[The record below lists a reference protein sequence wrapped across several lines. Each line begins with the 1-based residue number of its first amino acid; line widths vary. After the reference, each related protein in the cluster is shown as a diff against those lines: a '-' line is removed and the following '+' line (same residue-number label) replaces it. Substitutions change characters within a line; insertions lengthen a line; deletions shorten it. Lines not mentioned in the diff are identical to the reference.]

1 MSTFFQHRAREVAF
15 TMKFKRQIKPY
26 RAAAGGWG
34 SLEATTR
41 FVFDSKAALK
51 NMRNLMRM
59 NKARGFDCPGCAWGD
74 DNKSTF
80 SFCENGAKAVT
91 WEATRRTVDPDFFA
105 QHSVSRLYAE
115 SDYFLE
121 YQGRLTHPLSYNPD
135 TDHYEPV
142 SWEDAFTLIAQH
154 IHAMDHPDQIEL
166 YTSGRA
172 SNEASWLYQLFGRML
187 GTNNFPDC
195 SNMCHEA
202 SGTGLK
208 RSIGVGKGTIRLDD
222 FDSADAIF
230 VFGQNP
236 GTNHPRMLHSLRHAA
251 EHGAN
256 IVTFNTLRER
266 GLERFADP
274 QNPLEVITPMAG
286 KISSSYYQPRL
297 GGDMAAVRGMV
308 KALLEEH
315 RRQSVPDGGG
325 IFDTQFIREHT
336 HGVDAYL
343 AMVDATGWEAITAG
357 SGLSEEELRQA
368 AAIYQH
374 SERVICTW
382 AMGIT
387 QHKHSVDTVREI
399 ANLQLL
405 FGQLGKKGAG
415 LCPVR
420 GHSNVQGNRTMGID
434 EKPGAPFLDALGK
447 HFGFEPPRRAG
458 HNTVEAIEAML
469 RDEIRVLITLGG
481 NLAAAAPDSPRTEE
495 ALQRCGLTVH
505 ISTKLNRTHLVPGYE
520 NSLILPT
527 LGRTERD
534 MQRTGSQFITVEDS
548 FSMVHASEGIGIPLS
563 EHQRSETAIVAG
575 IANAVLGREKADWQ
589 SMADDYSIIRDHIA
603 ATLPGFDDF
612 NQKCE
617 QPGGFYLGN
626 AAARHVFGTPS
637 GKAEFSAAPLPE
649 TLFPQL
655 GNATV
660 PFVLQTLRS
669 HDQYNTTIYGLDDR
683 YRGVYGQRRVVFIHP
698 DDMAEQG
705 MHEGDK
711 VDIETLW
718 NDGITR
724 QVGGF
729 VLIPYNIPR
738 GNLAAY
744 YPETNPLVPLS
755 SFGDDSGTPT
765 SKSIPVK
772 LSLTR
777 QQPSLRIV

>member
-1 MSTFFQHRAREVAF
+1 
-15 TMKFKRQIKPY
+15 MKFKSEIKPY
-26 RAAAGGWG
+26 QAAAGGWG

-41 FVFDSKAALK
+41 FVFDSKQVLK

-59 NKARGFDCPGCAWGD
+59 DKAKGFDCPGCAWGD

-91 WEATRRTVDPDFFA
+91 WEATRRFVDAEFFA
-105 QHSVSRLYAE
+105 AHSVSALYQQ

-121 YQGRLTHPLSYNPD
+121 YQGRLTQPLRYNRA
-135 TDHYEPV
+135 TDHYEPIG
-142 SWEDAFTLIAQH
+142 WDDAFTLIARHLQ
-154 IHAMDHPDQIEL
+154 ALDNPNQLEL

-172 SNEASWLYQLFGRML
+172 SNEASWLYQLFGRMF

-222 FDSADAIF
+222 FDHADAIF

-251 EHGAN
+251 DHGAK

-274 QNPLEVITPMAG
+274 QKPLEVVTSKAG
-286 KISSSYYQPRL
+286 TISSTYYQPNL

-308 KALLEEH
+308 KVLSESHHARVAAGEKGL
-315 RRQSVPDGGG
+315 
-325 IFDTQFIREHT
+325 FDEAFIQANTE
-336 HGVDAYL
+336 GVDAYL
-343 AMVDATGWEAITAG
+343 AQVAATEWAQIEQQ
-357 SGLSEEELRQA
+357 SGLTEQQIREA
-368 AAIYQH
+368 AAIYQ
-374 SERVICTW
+374 SAERVICTW

-399 ANLQLL
+399 VNLQLL
-405 FGQLGKKGAG
+405 FGQLGKPGAG

-434 EKPGAPFLDALGK
+434 EKPSKAFLDSMAN
-447 HFGFEPPRRAG
+447 HFGFEPPRNIG
-458 HNTVEAIEAML
+458 HNTVEALEAML
-469 RDEIRVLITLGG
+469 RDEIKVLIALGG

-495 ALQRCGLTVH
+495 ALSRCELTVQ
-505 ISTKLNRTHLVPGYE
+505 ISTKLNRSHLVPGKQDA
-520 NSLILPT
+520 LILPT
-527 LGRTERD
+527 LGRTEQD
-534 MQRTGSQFITVEDS
+534 IQASGPQFITVEDS
-548 FSMVHASEGIGIPLS
+548 FSMVHASEGVGKPLADT
-563 EHQRSETAIVAG
+563 QRSETWIVAG
-575 IANAVLGREKADWQ
+575 IANAVLGSDKLDWQ
-589 SMADDYSIIRDHIA
+589 ALAGNYDLIRDHIA
-603 ATLPGFDDF
+603 ATIPGFQNF
-612 NQKCE
+612 NQQCE
-617 QPGGFYLGN
+617 LPGGFYLGN
-626 AAARHVFGTPS
+626 AAAELRFNTLNN
-637 GKAEFSAAPLPE
+637 KAQFSAAALPDS
-649 TLFPQL
+649 LFPQL
-655 GNATV
+655 GDTEV
-660 PFVLQTLRS
+660 PFTLQTLRS

-683 YRGVYGQRRVVFIHP
+683 YRGVYGQREVLFIHP
-698 DDMAEQG
+698 DDMAELGLQAG
-705 MHEGDK
+705 EN

-724 QVGGF
+724 KVTGF
-729 VLIPYNIPR
+729 KLVPYAIPR

-755 SFGDDSGTPT
+755 SFGDGSGTPT
-765 SKSIPVK
+765 SKSVPVK
-772 LSLTR
+772 ISLSPVVAS
-777 QQPSLRIV
+777 QRIA

>member
-1 MSTFFQHRAREVAF
+1 
-15 TMKFKRQIKPY
+15 MKFKRQIKPY

-41 FVFDSKAALK
+41 FVLDSKAALK

-91 WEATRRTVDPDFFA
+91 WEATRRIVDSEFFA
-105 QHSVSRLYAE
+105 RHSVTTLYTQ

-121 YQGRLTHPLSYNPD
+121 YQGRLTHPLRYNAE
-135 TDHYEPV
+135 TDHYEPI
-142 SWEDAFTLIAQH
+142 SWDDAFALIARH
-154 IHAMDHPDQIEL
+154 IKAMDNPDQMEL

-172 SNEASWLYQLFGRML
+172 SNEASWLYQLFGRLM

-222 FDSADAIF
+222 FDHADAIF

-251 EHGAN
+251 DHGAK

-274 QNPLEVITPMAG
+274 QKPLEVVTSMSG
-286 KISSSYYQPRL
+286 TISSSYYQPNL

-308 KALLEEH
+308 KCLLETH
-315 RRQSVPDGGG
+315 RARLAAGESGLFDQTFINAKTNGIEAYIEAVDNTNWMQIVAQSGL
-325 IFDTQFIREHT
+325 TQAQIRE
-336 HGVDAYL
+336 
-343 AMVDATGWEAITAG
+343 
-357 SGLSEEELRQA
+357 A
-368 AAIYQH
+368 AAIYQ
-374 SERVICTW
+374 SADRVICTW

-399 ANLQLL
+399 TNLQLL

-434 EKPGAPFLDALGK
+434 EKPSQAFLDALGN
-447 HFGFEPPRRAG
+447 HFNFEPPRAHG
-458 HNTVEAIEAML
+458 HNTVEALNAML
-469 RDEIRVLITLGG
+469 CDEVKVLIALGG

-495 ALQRCGLTVH
+495 ALSRCGLTVH
-505 ISTKLNRTHLVPGYE
+505 ISTKLNRSHLVPGHE
-520 NSLILPT
+520 GLILPT

-534 MQRTGSQFITVEDS
+534 RQATGNQFITVEDS
-548 FSMVHASEGIGIPLS
+548 FSMVHASEGIGIPLA
-563 EHQRSETAIVAG
+563 ETQRSETAIVAG
-575 IANAVLGREKADWQ
+575 IAHAVLGDEKVKWLDLAGDYNLIRE
-589 SMADDYSIIRDHIA
+589 HIA
-603 ATLPGFDDF
+603 ATIPGFADF
-612 NQKCE
+612 SAKCDI
-617 QPGGFYLGN
+617 PGGFYLGN
-626 AAARHVFGTPS
+626 AAAELRFNTAS
-637 GKAEFSAAPLPE
+637 GKAEFSAAALP
-649 TLFPQL
+649 TSLFPNLDQE
-655 GNATV
+655 V
-660 PFVLQTLRS
+660 PFTLQTLRS

-683 YRGVYGQRRVVFIHP
+683 YRGVFGQREVVFINP
-698 DDMAEQG
+698 DDMADLG
-705 MHEGDK
+705 FSEGQN

-724 QVGGF
+724 RVSGF
-729 VLIPYNIPR
+729 KLVPYNIPR

-744 YPETNPLVPLS
+744 YPETNPLVPLN
-755 SFGDDSGTPT
+755 SFGDGSGTPT
-765 SKSIPVK
+765 SKSVPVK
-772 LSLTR
+772 LELSSALAD
-777 QQPSLRIV
+777 QRIA

>member
-1 MSTFFQHRAREVAF
+1 
-15 TMKFKRQIKPY
+15 MKFKSQIKPY
-26 RAAAGGWG
+26 QAAAGGWG

-41 FVFDSKAALK
+41 FVIDSKQALK

-59 NKARGFDCPGCAWGD
+59 NKAKGFDCPGCAWGD

-91 WEATRRTVDPDFFA
+91 WEATRRFVDAEFFA
-105 QHSVSRLYAE
+105 AHSVSKLYQQ

-121 YQGRLTHPLSYNPD
+121 YQGRLTEPLRYNRL
-135 TDHYEPV
+135 TDHYEPI
-142 SWEDAFTLIAQH
+142 SWDNAFSLIAQH
-154 IHAMDHPDQIEL
+154 IHAMDNPNQMEL

-172 SNEASWLYQLFGRML
+172 SNEASWLYQLFGRMV

-202 SGTGLK
+202 SGSGLK

-222 FDSADAIF
+222 FDYADAIF

-251 EHGAN
+251 DRGAK

-274 QNPLEVITPMAG
+274 QKPLEVVTSKAG
-286 KISSSYYQPRL
+286 TISSTYYQPNL

-308 KALLEEH
+308 KALAETH
-315 RRQSVPDGGG
+315 RARIAAGEKGL
-325 IFDTQFIREHT
+325 FDEAFINAATQ
-336 HGVDAYL
+336 GVNDYL
-343 AMVDATGWEAITAG
+343 AAVDATSWEQIEQQ
-357 SGLSEEELRQA
+357 SGLSEQQLREA
-368 AAIYQH
+368 AAIYQ
-374 SERVICTW
+374 SADRVICTW

-399 ANLQLL
+399 VNLQLL

-434 EKPGAPFLDALGK
+434 EKPSQAFLDAMAK
-447 HFGFEPPRRAG
+447 HFDFEPPREPG
-458 HNTVEAIEAML
+458 HNTVEALEAML
-469 RDEIRVLITLGG
+469 RDEIKVLIALGG

-495 ALQRCGLTVH
+495 AMQRCGLTVH
-505 ISTKLNRTHLVPGYE
+505 ISTKLNRSHLVPGQE
-520 NSLILPT
+520 SLILPT
-527 LGRTERD
+527 LGRTEQD
-534 MQRTGSQFITVEDS
+534 MQATGSQFITVEDS
-548 FSMVHASEGIGIPLS
+548 FSMVHASEGVGKPLADT
-563 EHQRSETAIVAG
+563 QRSETAIVAG
-575 IANAVLGREKADWQ
+575 IANAVLSSFKVDWLALAAD
-589 SMADDYSIIRDHIA
+589 YNKIRDHIA
-603 ATLPGFDDF
+603 ATIPGFTDF
-612 NQKCE
+612 NKKCE

-626 AAARHVFGTPS
+626 AAAELRFNTPG
-637 GKAEFSAAPLPE
+637 GKAHFSAAALP
-649 TLFPQL
+649 TSLFPQL
-655 GNATV
+655 GDVKV
-660 PFVLQTLRS
+660 PFTLQSLRS

-683 YRGVYGQRRVVFIHP
+683 YRGVYGQREVLFINP
-698 DDMAEQG
+698 EDMSELGYEAGQN
-705 MHEGDK
+705 

-724 QVGGF
+724 RVNGF
-729 VLIPYNIPR
+729 KLVPYNIPR

-755 SFGDDSGTPT
+755 SFGDGSGTPT
-765 SKSIPVK
+765 SKSVPVK
-772 LSLTR
+772 ISLSAEVVT
-777 QQPSLRIV
+777 QRIA

>member
-1 MSTFFQHRAREVAF
+1 
-15 TMKFKRQIKPY
+15 MKFKEAIKPY
-26 RAAAGGWG
+26 DAAAGGWG

-41 FVFDSKAALK
+41 FVFDSKQVLK

-59 NKARGFDCPGCAWGD
+59 NKAKGFDCPGCAWGD

-91 WEATRRTVDPDFFA
+91 WEATRRHIGANFFA
-105 QHSVSRLYAE
+105 QYSVSALRQQ

-121 YQGRLTHPLSYNPD
+121 YQGRLTEPLRYNRA
-135 TDHYEPV
+135 TDRYEPI
-142 SWEDAFTLIAQH
+142 SWDDAFALIARH
-154 IHAMDHPDQIEL
+154 IKAMDNPNRMEL

-172 SNEASWLYQLFGRML
+172 SNEASWLYQLFGRMN
-187 GTNNFPDC
+187 GSNNFPDC

-222 FDSADAIF
+222 FDHADAIF

-251 EHGAN
+251 DNGAK

-274 QNPLEVITPMAG
+274 QKPLEVVTSMAG
-286 KISSSYYQPRL
+286 KISSTYYQPNL

-308 KALLEEH
+308 KVLAENHRARVAAGEKGLFDEIFINARTEGLE
-315 RRQSVPDGGG
+315 
-325 IFDTQFIREHT
+325 
-336 HGVDAYL
+336 AYL
-343 AMVDATGWEAITAG
+343 AAVDATEWSHIVSQ
-357 SGLSEEELRQA
+357 SGLSEQQIREA
-368 AAIYQH
+368 AAIYQS

-399 ANLQLL
+399 VNLQLL

-434 EKPGAPFLDALGK
+434 EKPSQVFLDSLGQ
-447 HFGFEPPRRAG
+447 HFDFEPPRESG
-458 HNTVEAIEAML
+458 HNTVEALEAML
-469 RDEIRVLITLGG
+469 RDEIKVLIALGG

-495 ALQRCGLTVH
+495 ALKRCDLTVQ
-505 ISTKLNRTHLVPGYE
+505 ISTKLNRSHLCPGAVDA
-520 NSLILPT
+520 LILPT
-527 LGRTERD
+527 LGRTEQD
-534 MQRTGSQFITVEDS
+534 IQASGPQFITVEDS
-548 FSMVHASEGIGIPLS
+548 FSMVHASEGVGKPIATT
-563 EHQRSETAIVAG
+563 QRSETWIVAG
-575 IANAVLGREKADWQ
+575 IAHAVLGSEKVDWL
-589 SMADDYSIIRDHIA
+589 SLAGDYNKIRDHIA
-603 ATLPGFDDF
+603 ATLPGFSDF
-612 NQKCE
+612 NAKCDLK
-617 QPGGFYLGN
+617 GGFYLGN
-626 AAARHVFGTPS
+626 AAAELRFNTLHN
-637 GKAEFSAAPLPE
+637 KAQFSAASLPAS
-649 TLFPQL
+649 LFPQL
-655 GNATV
+655 DVEV
-660 PFVLQTLRS
+660 PFTLQTLRS

-683 YRGVYGQRRVVFIHP
+683 YRGVYGQREVLFINQQ
-698 DDMAEQG
+698 DMERMGFAA
-705 MHEGDK
+705 GDN

-724 QVGGF
+724 KVSGF
-729 VLIPYNIPR
+729 KLVPYAIPR

-755 SFGDDSGTPT
+755 SFGDGSGTPT
-765 SKSIPVK
+765 SKSVPVK
-772 LSLTR
+772 ISLSPATTG
-777 QQPSLRIV
+777 LRIA

>member
-1 MSTFFQHRAREVAF
+1 
-15 TMKFKRQIKPY
+15 MKFKRQIKPY

-41 FVFDSKAALK
+41 FVLDSKAALK

-91 WEATRRTVDPDFFA
+91 WEATRRMVDTDFFA
-105 QHSVSRLYAE
+105 KHSVTTLYTQ

-121 YQGRLTHPLSYNPD
+121 YQGRLTHPLRYNAE
-135 TDHYEPV
+135 TDHYEPI
-142 SWEDAFTLIAQH
+142 SWDDAFALIAQH
-154 IHAMDHPDQIEL
+154 IKAMDHPDQMEL

-172 SNEASWLYQLFGRML
+172 SNEASWLYQLFGRLM

-222 FDSADAIF
+222 FDHADAIF

-251 EHGAN
+251 DHGAK

-274 QNPLEVITPMAG
+274 QKPLEVVTSKAG
-286 KISSSYYQPRL
+286 NISSSYYQPNL

-308 KALLEEH
+308 KSLLETH
-315 RRQSVPDGGG
+315 RARLAAGESGLFDQTFINAKTNGIEAYLDAVDNTSWMQIVAQSGL
-325 IFDTQFIREHT
+325 TQAQIRE
-336 HGVDAYL
+336 
-343 AMVDATGWEAITAG
+343 
-357 SGLSEEELRQA
+357 A
-368 AAIYQH
+368 AAIYQ
-374 SERVICTW
+374 SADRVICTW

-399 ANLQLL
+399 TNLQLL

-434 EKPGAPFLDALGK
+434 EKPAKAFLDALGN
-447 HFGFEPPRRAG
+447 HFNFEPPRAAG
-458 HNTVEAIEAML
+458 HNTVEALNAML
-469 RDEIRVLITLGG
+469 RDEVKVLIALGG

-495 ALQRCGLTVH
+495 AMSRCGLTVH
-505 ISTKLNRTHLVPGYE
+505 ISTKLNRSHLVPGHDG
-520 NSLILPT
+520 LILPT

-534 MQRTGSQFITVEDS
+534 LQATGNQFITVEDS
-548 FSMVHASEGIGIPLS
+548 FSMVHASEGIGIPLA
-563 EHQRSETAIVAG
+563 ETQRSETWIVAG
-575 IANAVLGREKADWQ
+575 IAEAVLGDEKMKWRELAG
-589 SMADDYSIIRDHIA
+589 DYNLIREHIA
-603 ATLPGFDDF
+603 ATIPGFADF
-612 NQKCE
+612 NAKCDI
-617 QPGGFYLGN
+617 PGGFYLGN
-626 AAARHVFGTPS
+626 AAAELRFNTPS
-637 GKAEFSAAPLPE
+637 QKAEFNASALP
-649 TLFPQL
+649 TSLFPNLDQD
-655 GNATV
+655 V
-660 PFVLQTLRS
+660 PFTLQTLRS

-683 YRGVYGQRRVVFIHP
+683 YRGVFGQREVVFINP
-698 DDMAEQG
+698 DDMADLG
-705 MHEGDK
+705 FTEGQN

-724 QVGGF
+724 RVSGF
-729 VLIPYNIPR
+729 KLVPYNIPR

-744 YPETNPLVPLS
+744 YPETNPLVPLN

-765 SKSIPVK
+765 SKSVPVK
-772 LSLTR
+772 LELSGALAD
-777 QQPSLRIV
+777 QRIA

>member
-1 MSTFFQHRAREVAF
+1 
-15 TMKFKRQIKPY
+15 MKFKRQIKPY

-41 FVFDSKAALK
+41 FVLDSKAALK

-91 WEATRRTVDPDFFA
+91 WEATRRMVDTDFFA
-105 QHSVSRLYAE
+105 KHSVTTLYTQ

-121 YQGRLTHPLSYNPD
+121 YQGRLTHPLRYNAE
-135 TDHYEPV
+135 TDHYEPI
-142 SWEDAFTLIAQH
+142 SWDDAFALIAQH
-154 IHAMDHPDQIEL
+154 IKAMDHPDQMEL

-172 SNEASWLYQLFGRML
+172 SNEASWLYQLFGRLM

-222 FDSADAIF
+222 FDHADAIF

-251 EHGAN
+251 DHGAK

-274 QNPLEVITPMAG
+274 QKPLEVVTSKAG
-286 KISSSYYQPRL
+286 NISSSYYQPNL

-308 KALLEEH
+308 KSLLETH
-315 RRQSVPDGGG
+315 RARLAAGESGLFDQTFINAKTNGIEAYLDAVDNTNWMQIVAQSGL
-325 IFDTQFIREHT
+325 TQAQIRE
-336 HGVDAYL
+336 
-343 AMVDATGWEAITAG
+343 
-357 SGLSEEELRQA
+357 A
-368 AAIYQH
+368 AAIYQ
-374 SERVICTW
+374 SADRVICTW

-399 ANLQLL
+399 TNLQLL

-434 EKPGAPFLDALGK
+434 EKPAKAFLDALGN
-447 HFGFEPPRRAG
+447 HFNFEPPRAAG
-458 HNTVEAIEAML
+458 HNTVEALNAML
-469 RDEIRVLITLGG
+469 RDEVKVLIALGG

-495 ALQRCGLTVH
+495 AMSRCGLTVH
-505 ISTKLNRTHLVPGYE
+505 ISTKLNRSHLVPGHDG
-520 NSLILPT
+520 LILPT

-534 MQRTGSQFITVEDS
+534 LQATGNQFITVEDS
-548 FSMVHASEGIGIPLS
+548 FSMVHASEGIGIPLA
-563 EHQRSETAIVAG
+563 ETQRSETWIIAG
-575 IANAVLGREKADWQ
+575 IAEAVLGDEKVKWRELAG
-589 SMADDYSIIRDHIA
+589 DYNLIREHIA
-603 ATLPGFDDF
+603 ATIPGFADF
-612 NQKCE
+612 NAKCDI
-617 QPGGFYLGN
+617 PGGFYLGN
-626 AAARHVFGTPS
+626 AAAELRFNTPS
-637 GKAEFSAAPLPE
+637 QKAEFNASALP
-649 TLFPQL
+649 TSLFPNLDQD
-655 GNATV
+655 V
-660 PFVLQTLRS
+660 PFTLQTLRS

-683 YRGVYGQRRVVFIHP
+683 YRGVFGQREVVFINP
-698 DDMAEQG
+698 DDMADLG
-705 MHEGDK
+705 FTEGQN

-724 QVGGF
+724 RVSGF
-729 VLIPYNIPR
+729 KLVPYNIPR

-744 YPETNPLVPLS
+744 YPETNPLVPLN

-765 SKSIPVK
+765 SKSVPVK
-772 LSLTR
+772 LELSEALAD
-777 QQPSLRIV
+777 QRIA

>member
-1 MSTFFQHRAREVAF
+1 
-15 TMKFKRQIKPY
+15 MKFKRKIQPY

-41 FVFDSKAALK
+41 FVLDSKAALK

-91 WEATRRTVDPDFFA
+91 WEATRRVVEPEFFA
-105 QHSVSRLYAE
+105 QHSVSTLYQQ

-121 YQGRLTHPLSYNPD
+121 YQGRLTHPMRYNSA
-135 TDHYEPV
+135 TDHYEPI
-142 SWEDAFTLIAQH
+142 SWDDAFALIAQH
-154 IHAMDHPDQIEL
+154 LQAMDHPDQLEL

-172 SNEASWLYQLFGRML
+172 SNEASWLYQLFGRVL

-222 FDSADAIF
+222 FDHADAIF

-251 EHGAN
+251 DHGAR

-274 QNPLEVITPMAG
+274 QKPLEVVTSMAG
-286 KISSSYYQPRL
+286 NISSAYYQPNL

-308 KALLEEH
+308 KALLEEQ
-315 RRQSVPDGGG
+315 RKRLAAGEKG
-325 IFDTQFIREHT
+325 IFDQAFIDANTQ
-336 HGVDAYL
+336 GVEQYL
-343 AMVDATGWEAITAG
+343 AAVDDTRWEQIVQQ
-357 SGLSEEELRQA
+357 SGLSEAQIREA
-368 AAIYQH
+368 AAIYQ
-374 SERVICTW
+374 SAERVIITW

-399 ANLQLL
+399 VNLQLL
-405 FGQLGKKGAG
+405 FGQLGKQGAG

-434 EKPGAPFLDALGK
+434 EKPSKAFLDALGA
-447 HFGFEPPRRAG
+447 HFAFEPPREHG
-458 HNTVEAIEAML
+458 HNTVEALNAML
-469 RDEIRVLITLGG
+469 RDEVKVLIALGG
-481 NLAAAAPDSPRTEE
+481 NLAAAAPDSPVTEE
-495 ALQRCGLTVH
+495 ALQHCGLTVH
-505 ISTKLNRTHLVPGYE
+505 ISTKLNRSHLVPGHE
-520 NSLILPT
+520 GLILPT

-534 MQRTGSQFITVEDS
+534 RQASGNQFITVEDS
-548 FSMVHASEGIGIPLS
+548 FSMVHASEGVGIPLA
-563 EHQRSETAIVAG
+563 ETQRSETAIVAG
-575 IANAVLGREKADWQ
+575 IAHATLGSDHIDWLG
-589 SMADDYSIIRDHIA
+589 MATDYNVIRDHIA
-603 ATLPGFDDF
+603 ATIPGFADF
-612 NQKCE
+612 NRQCDI
-617 QPGGFYLGN
+617 PGGFYLGN
-626 AAARHVFGTPS
+626 AAAELRFNTPS
-637 GKAEFSAAPLPE
+637 RQAEFSATALP
-649 TLFPQL
+649 TSLFPQL
-655 GNATV
+655 GNDVEV
-660 PFVLQTLRS
+660 PFTLQTLRS

-683 YRGVYGQRRVVFIHP
+683 YRGVYGQREVVFIHP
-698 DDMAEQG
+698 DDMVSLG
-705 MHEGDK
+705 FSEGQL

-718 NDGITR
+718 NDGLTR
-724 QVGGF
+724 RVSGF
-729 VLIPYNIPR
+729 KLVPYNIPR

-755 SFGDDSGTPT
+755 SYGDGSGTPT
-765 SKSIPVK
+765 SKSVPVK
-772 LSLTR
+772 LALTAAAPT
-777 QQPSLRIV
+777 QRIA

>member
-1 MSTFFQHRAREVAF
+1 
-15 TMKFKRQIKPY
+15 MKFKRQIKPY

-41 FVFDSKAALK
+41 FVLDSKAALK

-91 WEATRRTVDPDFFA
+91 WEATRRMVDTDFFA
-105 QHSVSRLYAE
+105 KHSVTTLYTQ

-121 YQGRLTHPLSYNPD
+121 YQGRLTHPLRYNAE
-135 TDHYEPV
+135 TDQYEPI
-142 SWEDAFTLIAQH
+142 SWDDAFALIAQH
-154 IHAMDHPDQIEL
+154 IKAMDHPDQMEL

-172 SNEASWLYQLFGRML
+172 SNEASWLYQLFGRLM

-222 FDSADAIF
+222 FDHADAIF

-251 EHGAN
+251 DHGAK

-274 QNPLEVITPMAG
+274 QKPLEVVTSKAG
-286 KISSSYYQPRL
+286 NISSSYYQPNL

-308 KALLEEH
+308 KSLLETH
-315 RRQSVPDGGG
+315 RARLAAGESGLFDQTFINAKTNGIEAYLDAVDNTSWMQIVAQSGL
-325 IFDTQFIREHT
+325 TQAQIRE
-336 HGVDAYL
+336 
-343 AMVDATGWEAITAG
+343 
-357 SGLSEEELRQA
+357 A
-368 AAIYQH
+368 AAIYQ
-374 SERVICTW
+374 SADRVICTW

-399 ANLQLL
+399 TNLQLL

-434 EKPGAPFLDALGK
+434 EKPAKAFLDALGN
-447 HFGFEPPRRAG
+447 HFNFEPPRAAG
-458 HNTVEAIEAML
+458 HNTVEALNAML
-469 RDEIRVLITLGG
+469 RDEVKVLIALGG

-495 ALQRCGLTVH
+495 AMSRCGLTVH
-505 ISTKLNRTHLVPGYE
+505 ISTKLNRSHLVPGHE
-520 NSLILPT
+520 GLILPT

-534 MQRTGSQFITVEDS
+534 LQATGNQFITVEDS
-548 FSMVHASEGIGIPLS
+548 FSMVHASEGIGIPLA
-563 EHQRSETAIVAG
+563 ETQRSETWIVAS
-575 IANAVLGREKADWQ
+575 IAEAVLGDEKVKWRELAG
-589 SMADDYSIIRDHIA
+589 DYNLIREHIA
-603 ATLPGFDDF
+603 ATIPGFADF
-612 NQKCE
+612 NAKCDI
-617 QPGGFYLGN
+617 PGGFYLGN
-626 AAARHVFGTPS
+626 AAAELRFNTPS
-637 GKAEFSAAPLPE
+637 QKAEFNASALP
-649 TLFPQL
+649 TSLFPNLDQD
-655 GNATV
+655 V
-660 PFVLQTLRS
+660 PFTLQTLRS

-683 YRGVYGQRRVVFIHP
+683 YRGVFGQREVVFINP
-698 DDMAEQG
+698 DDMADLG
-705 MHEGDK
+705 FTEGQN

-724 QVGGF
+724 RVSGF
-729 VLIPYNIPR
+729 KLVPYNIPR

-744 YPETNPLVPLS
+744 YPETNPLVPLN

-765 SKSIPVK
+765 SKSVPVK
-772 LSLTR
+772 LELSEALAD
-777 QQPSLRIV
+777 QRIA

>member
-1 MSTFFQHRAREVAF
+1 
-15 TMKFKRQIKPY
+15 MKFKRQIKPY

-41 FVFDSKAALK
+41 FVLDSKAALK

-91 WEATRRTVDPDFFA
+91 WEATRRMVDTDFFA
-105 QHSVSRLYAE
+105 KHSVTTLYTQ

-121 YQGRLTHPLSYNPD
+121 YQGRLTHPLRYNAE
-135 TDHYEPV
+135 TDHYEPI
-142 SWEDAFTLIAQH
+142 SWDDAFALIAQH
-154 IHAMDHPDQIEL
+154 IRAMDHPDQMEL

-172 SNEASWLYQLFGRML
+172 SNEASWLYQLFGRLM

-222 FDSADAIF
+222 FDHADAIF

-251 EHGAN
+251 DHGAK

-274 QNPLEVITPMAG
+274 QKPLEVVTSKAG
-286 KISSSYYQPRL
+286 NISPSYYQPNL

-308 KALLEEH
+308 KSLLETH
-315 RRQSVPDGGG
+315 RARLAAGESGLFDQTFINAKTNGIEAYLDAVDNTSWMQIVAQSGL
-325 IFDTQFIREHT
+325 TQAQIRE
-336 HGVDAYL
+336 
-343 AMVDATGWEAITAG
+343 
-357 SGLSEEELRQA
+357 A
-368 AAIYQH
+368 AAIYQ
-374 SERVICTW
+374 SADRVICTW

-399 ANLQLL
+399 TNLQLL

-434 EKPGAPFLDALGK
+434 EKPAKAFLDALGN
-447 HFGFEPPRRAG
+447 HFSFEPPRAPG
-458 HNTVEAIEAML
+458 HNTVEALNAML
-469 RDEIRVLITLGG
+469 RDEVKVLIALGG

-495 ALQRCGLTVH
+495 AMSRCGLTVH
-505 ISTKLNRTHLVPGYE
+505 ISTKLNRSHLVPGHE
-520 NSLILPT
+520 GLILPT

-534 MQRTGSQFITVEDS
+534 LQATGNQFITVEDS
-548 FSMVHASEGIGIPLS
+548 FSMVHASEGIGIPLA
-563 EHQRSETAIVAG
+563 ETQRSETSIVAS
-575 IANAVLGREKADWQ
+575 IAEAVLGNEKVKWRELAG
-589 SMADDYSIIRDHIA
+589 DYNLIREHIA
-603 ATLPGFDDF
+603 ATIPGFADF
-612 NQKCE
+612 NAKCDI
-617 QPGGFYLGN
+617 PGGFYLGN
-626 AAARHVFGTPS
+626 AAAELRFNTPS
-637 GKAEFSAAPLPE
+637 QKAEFNASALP
-649 TLFPQL
+649 TSLFPNLDQD
-655 GNATV
+655 V
-660 PFVLQTLRS
+660 PFTLQTLRS

-683 YRGVYGQRRVVFIHP
+683 YRGVFGQREVVFINP
-698 DDMAEQG
+698 DDMADLG
-705 MHEGDK
+705 FTEGQN

-724 QVGGF
+724 RVSGF
-729 VLIPYNIPR
+729 KLVPYNIPR

-744 YPETNPLVPLS
+744 YPETNPLVPLN

-765 SKSIPVK
+765 SKSVPVK
-772 LSLTR
+772 LELSSALAD
-777 QQPSLRIV
+777 QRIA

>member
-1 MSTFFQHRAREVAF
+1 
-15 TMKFKRQIKPY
+15 MKFKRQIKPY

-41 FVFDSKAALK
+41 FVLDSKAALK

-91 WEATRRTVDPDFFA
+91 WEATRRVVDTDFFA
-105 QHSVSRLYAE
+105 RHSVTTLYTQ

-121 YQGRLTHPLSYNPD
+121 YQGRLTHPLRYNAE
-135 TDHYEPV
+135 TDHYEPI
-142 SWEDAFTLIAQH
+142 SWDDAFALIAQH
-154 IHAMDHPDQIEL
+154 IKAMDNPDQMEL

-172 SNEASWLYQLFGRML
+172 SNEASWLYQLFGRL
-187 GTNNFPDC
+187 VGTNNFPDC

-222 FDSADAIF
+222 FDHADAIF

-251 EHGAN
+251 DHGAK

-274 QNPLEVITPMAG
+274 QKPLEVVTSKAG
-286 KISSSYYQPRL
+286 TISSSYYQPNL

-308 KALLEEH
+308 KSLLETH
-315 RRQSVPDGGG
+315 RARLAAGESGLFDQTFINAKTNGIEAYLDAVDNTSWMQIVAQSGL
-325 IFDTQFIREHT
+325 TQAQIRE
-336 HGVDAYL
+336 
-343 AMVDATGWEAITAG
+343 
-357 SGLSEEELRQA
+357 A
-368 AAIYQH
+368 AAIYQ
-374 SERVICTW
+374 SADRVICTW

-399 ANLQLL
+399 TNLQLL

-434 EKPGAPFLDALGK
+434 EKPTQAFLDALGN
-447 HFGFEPPRRAG
+447 HFGFEPPRAAG
-458 HNTVEAIEAML
+458 HNTVEALNAML
-469 RDEIRVLITLGG
+469 RDEVKVLIALGG

-495 ALQRCGLTVH
+495 ALSRCGLTVH
-505 ISTKLNRTHLVPGYE
+505 ISTKLNRSHLVPGHE
-520 NSLILPT
+520 GLILPT

-534 MQRTGSQFITVEDS
+534 RQATGNQFITVEDS
-548 FSMVHASEGIGIPLS
+548 FSMVHASEGIGIPLA
-563 EHQRSETAIVAG
+563 ETQRSETAIVAG
-575 IANAVLGREKADWQ
+575 IAQAVLG
-589 SMADDYSIIRDHIA
+589 DDKVKWRDLAGDYNLIRDHIA
-603 ATLPGFDDF
+603 ATIPGFADF
-612 NQKCE
+612 NAKCDI
-617 QPGGFYLGN
+617 PGGFYLGN
-626 AAARHVFGTPS
+626 AAAELRFNTPS
-637 GKAEFSAAPLPE
+637 QKAEFNASMLPDS
-649 TLFPQL
+649 LFPALDQ
-655 GNATV
+655 AV
-660 PFVLQTLRS
+660 PFTLQTLRS

-683 YRGVYGQRRVVFIHP
+683 YRGVFGQREVVFINP
-698 DDMAEQG
+698 DDMADLG
-705 MHEGDK
+705 FTEGQN

-718 NDGITR
+718 NDGIIR
-724 QVGGF
+724 RVSGF
-729 VLIPYNIPR
+729 KLVPYNIPR

-744 YPETNPLVPLS
+744 YPETNPLVPLN
-755 SFGDDSGTPT
+755 SFGDGSGTPT
-765 SKSIPVK
+765 SKSVPVK
-772 LSLTR
+772 LELSLA
-777 QQPSLRIV
+777 QADQRIA

>member
-1 MSTFFQHRAREVAF
+1 
-15 TMKFKRQIKPY
+15 MKFKRQIKPY

-51 NMRNLMRM
+51 NLRNLMRM

-91 WEATRRTVDPDFFA
+91 WEATRRVVDADFFA
-105 QHSVSRLYAE
+105 KHSVTTLYAQ

-121 YQGRLTHPLSYNPD
+121 YQGRLTHPLRYNRE
-135 TDHYEPV
+135 TDHYEPI
-142 SWEDAFTLIAQH
+142 SWDDAYALIAQH
-154 IHAMDHPDQIEL
+154 IKAMDNPDQMEL

-202 SGTGLK
+202 SGAGLK

-222 FDSADAIF
+222 FDHADAIF

-251 EHGAN
+251 DHGAK

-274 QNPLEVITPMAG
+274 QKPLEIVTSKAG
-286 KISSSYYQPRL
+286 TISSAYYQPHL

-308 KALLEEH
+308 KALLETH
-315 RRQSVPDGGG
+315 RARIAAGESGL
-325 IFDTQFIREHT
+325 FDQAFLNAKT
-336 HGVDAYL
+336 HGVEAYFDA
-343 AMVDATGWEAITAG
+343 VDNTDWMQIVAQ
-357 SGLSEEELRQA
+357 SGLTEAQIREA
-368 AAIYQH
+368 AAIYQGAD
-374 SERVICTW
+374 RVICTW

-399 ANLQLL
+399 TNLQLL

-434 EKPGAPFLDALGK
+434 EKPAKPFLDALGQ
-447 HFGFEPPRRAG
+447 HFNFEPPRAAG
-458 HNTVEAIEAML
+458 HNTVEALNAML
-469 RDEIRVLITLGG
+469 RDEIKVLIALGG

-495 ALQRCGLTVH
+495 ALSRCGLTVH
-505 ISTKLNRTHLVPGYE
+505 ISTKLNRSHLVPGHE
-520 NSLILPT
+520 GLILPT

-534 MQRTGSQFITVEDS
+534 LQATGNQYITVEDS
-548 FSMVHASEGIGIPLS
+548 FSMVHASEGVGIPLADT
-563 EHQRSETAIVAG
+563 QRSETSIVAS
-575 IANAVLGREKADWQ
+575 IAHAVLGDEKVKWLDLAAD
-589 SMADDYSIIRDHIA
+589 YNLIRDHIA
-603 ATLPGFDDF
+603 ATIPGFADF
-612 NQKCE
+612 NSKCD

-626 AAARHVFGTPS
+626 AAAELRFNTPT
-637 GKAEFSAAPLPE
+637 GKAEFSPAALPDS
-649 TLFPQL
+649 LFPQL
-655 GNATV
+655 DQEV
-660 PFVLQTLRS
+660 PFTLQTLRS

-683 YRGVYGQRRVVFIHP
+683 YRGVYGQREVVFINP
-698 DDMAEQG
+698 DDMAALG
-705 MHEGDK
+705 FSEGQN

-718 NDGITR
+718 NDGVTR
-724 QVGGF
+724 RVSGF
-729 VLIPYNIPR
+729 KLVPYNIPR

-744 YPETNPLVPLS
+744 YPETNPLVPLNS
-755 SFGDDSGTPT
+755 YGDISGTPT
-765 SKSIPVK
+765 SKSVPVK
-772 LSLTR
+772 LELSQATVT
-777 QQPSLRIV
+777 QRIA

>member
-1 MSTFFQHRAREVAF
+1 
-15 TMKFKRQIKPY
+15 MKFKRQIKPY

-41 FVFDSKAALK
+41 FVLDSKAALK

-91 WEATRRTVDPDFFA
+91 WEATRRMVDTDFFA
-105 QHSVSRLYAE
+105 KHSVTTLYTQ

-121 YQGRLTHPLSYNPD
+121 YQGRLTHPLRYNAE
-135 TDHYEPV
+135 TDHYEPI
-142 SWEDAFTLIAQH
+142 SWDDAFALIAQH
-154 IHAMDHPDQIEL
+154 IKAMDHPDQMEL

-172 SNEASWLYQLFGRML
+172 SNEASWLYQLFGRLM

-222 FDSADAIF
+222 FDHADAIF

-251 EHGAN
+251 DHGAK

-274 QNPLEVITPMAG
+274 QKPLEVVTSKAG
-286 KISSSYYQPRL
+286 NISSSYYQPNL

-308 KALLEEH
+308 KSLLETH
-315 RRQSVPDGGG
+315 RARLAAGESGLFDQTFINAKTNGIEAYLDAVDNTSWMQIVAQSGL
-325 IFDTQFIREHT
+325 TQAQIRE
-336 HGVDAYL
+336 
-343 AMVDATGWEAITAG
+343 
-357 SGLSEEELRQA
+357 A
-368 AAIYQH
+368 AAIYQ
-374 SERVICTW
+374 SADRVICTW

-399 ANLQLL
+399 TNLQLL

-434 EKPGAPFLDALGK
+434 EKPAKAFLDALGN
-447 HFGFEPPRRAG
+447 HFNFEPPRAAG
-458 HNTVEAIEAML
+458 HNTVEALNAML
-469 RDEIRVLITLGG
+469 RDEVKVLIALGG

-495 ALQRCGLTVH
+495 AMSRCGLTVH
-505 ISTKLNRTHLVPGYE
+505 ISTKLNRSHLVPGHDG
-520 NSLILPT
+520 LILPT

-534 MQRTGSQFITVEDS
+534 LQATGNQFITVEDS
-548 FSMVHASEGIGIPLS
+548 FSMVHASEGIGIPLA
-563 EHQRSETAIVAG
+563 ETQRSETWIVAG
-575 IANAVLGREKADWQ
+575 IAEAVLGDEKVKWRELAG
-589 SMADDYSIIRDHIA
+589 DYNLIREHIA
-603 ATLPGFDDF
+603 ATIPGFADF
-612 NQKCE
+612 NAKCDI
-617 QPGGFYLGN
+617 PGGFYLGN
-626 AAARHVFGTPS
+626 AAAELRFNTAS
-637 GKAEFSAAPLPE
+637 QKAEFNASALP
-649 TLFPQL
+649 TSLFPNLDQD
-655 GNATV
+655 V
-660 PFVLQTLRS
+660 PFTLQTLRS

-683 YRGVYGQRRVVFIHP
+683 YRGVFGQREVVFINP
-698 DDMAEQG
+698 DDMADLG
-705 MHEGDK
+705 FTEGQN

-724 QVGGF
+724 RVSGF
-729 VLIPYNIPR
+729 KLVPYNIPR

-744 YPETNPLVPLS
+744 YPETNPLVPLN

-765 SKSIPVK
+765 SKSVPVK
-772 LSLTR
+772 LELSEALAD
-777 QQPSLRIV
+777 QRIA